1 MALEHVLEKL
11 EQAEI
16 TWREIVQTEF
26 PLFSDTHVIKAK
38 PDPKNQRHWQFYT
51 KCERDAEGRH
61 EVHMDVFKPDVVDKA
76 FNGRVK
82 DIFSKAYGLP
92 SFDAQEF
99 IRRLHH
105 DNFTYLYFHEL
116 LHHLYCPDSKDDEK
130 QVDKALHDGIKK
142 VTPNVPDADIL
153 NKVGNSRNSAW
164 DLLDDGSFFYLSH
177 YHNQLEQRLSRALKS
192 RNLELP
198 QAPELPDGVITVF
211 DVVEMELKKDEHDS
225 LYYPL
230 TRGIYALLFCKEK
243 ETRGVVFD
251 YFRSHLHP
259 KMRGKEQEVL
269 TSALKSLLK
278 ELTPDQLKFAGINKG
293 EFERNV
299 DEFYQKYATPEGD
312 KLHEKLIHQII
323 PLLLDKNT
331 RYAAIEGFIQ
341 PLAPYISLQKEEK
354 RHGTHIGEGEGGSG
368 QGTPTPGQGD
378 QASPTN
384 QSGGNTQQALQNLA
398 DVLGQNEGNQ
408 LLANVANNPGGSQGG
423 KSQKEQKLSNLARDE
438 YYKRN
443 VKEIPVRSPNQEAV
457 SVELGNIKLPV
468 LVASYHLKPEE
479 IISLDLEQIIRFQQE
494 TGITQ
499 LFQISD
505 YEWKYD
511 VYEWKETELKD
522 YRFDPT
528 GIDLPANIVFHVD
541 SSSSMGSPN
550 YVGTGSPYD
559 TLMHVCYGMLKALM
573 KPATEMSKE
582 INVIAANFSNG
593 TILSQPS
600 ELKHLYDT
608 PNNSTKQVL
617 TGFQNG
623 GTEYSSDTFKKIKP
637 MLKPGKTVHVWITD
651 GGLES
656 NSAPATYDEIE
667 QATRDSDVSFLYFEI
682 GSQSSFGG
690 RIKQL
695 ESQRSNV
702 KCHMGVTIQQ
712 IQSQALEVLIEYTDR
727 KKFSEVGV

>member
-1 MALEHVLEKL
+1 
-11 EQAEI
+11 
-16 TWREIVQTEF
+16 
-26 PLFSDTHVIKAK
+26 
-38 PDPKNQRHWQFYT
+38 
-51 KCERDAEGRH
+51 
-61 EVHMDVFKPDVVDKA
+61 MDVFKPDVIDKA
-76 FNGRVK
+76 FNGKVK
-82 DIFSKAYGLP
+82 AIFSQAYGLAN
-92 SFDAQEF
+92 FDAEEF
-99 IRRLHH
+99 VRRLHH
-105 DNFTYLYFHEL
+105 DNFTYLYFHEV
-116 LHHLYCPDSKDDEK
+116 LHHIYCPDSKDDEK
-130 QVDKALHDGIKK
+130 QVDKALHDGIRK
-142 VTPNVPDADIL
+142 VTPHAADADLL

-177 YHNQLEQRLSRALKS
+177 YHNRLEQRLKSALQAQ
-192 RNLELP
+192 NLELP
-198 QAPELPDGVITVF
+198 QVSELPDGVITVF
-211 DVVEMELKKDEHDS
+211 DVVEMELKKEEHDS

-230 TRGIYALLFCKEK
+230 TRGIYALLFCQKK

-251 YFRSHLHP
+251 YFRNQLHQ
-259 KMRGKEQEVL
+259 KMRGKEQEVI
-269 TSALKSLLK
+269 TSTLKSLLK
-278 ELTPDQLKFAGINKG
+278 ELTPDQLKFAGINRS
-293 EFERNV
+293 EFERDIDN
-299 DEFYQKYATPEGD
+299 FYLKYAAPEGD
-312 KLHEKLIHQII
+312 LLHEKLIHQII

-331 RYAAIEGFIQ
+331 RYGAIEGFIQ

-354 RHGTHIGEGEGGSG
+354 RHGTHIGEGGEGSGEGNGQGSSSG
-368 QGTPTPGQGD
+368 QGQPNSGQGQSGGSSGD
-378 QASPTN
+378 QPSPLN
-384 QSGGNTQQALQNLA
+384 QSGGNTEQALTNLA
-398 DVLGQNEGNQ
+398 DVLGQNAANQ
-408 LLANVANNPGGSQGG
+408 LLSNVANNPGGSTGGPGG
-423 KSQKEQKLSNLARDE
+423 KSQKEKKLSNLARDE

-457 SVELGNIKLPV
+457 SVELGNIRLPV

-479 IISLDLEQIIRFQQE
+479 MINLDLDQILRFQQE

-511 VYEWKETELKD
+511 IYEWKETELKD

-528 GIDLPANIVFHVD
+528 GIDLPANIIFHVD
-541 SSSSMGSPN
+541 SSGSMGNAN

-582 INVIAANFSNG
+582 INVLAANFSNG

-600 ELKHLYDT
+600 ELKHLYTT

-617 TGFQNG
+617 TGFQGG
-623 GTEYSSDTFKKIKP
+623 GTVYSSDTFKQIKP
-637 MLKPGKTVHVWITD
+637 LLKPGKTVHVWITD
-651 GGLES
+651 GGLEPG
-656 NSAPATYDEIE
+656 SAQGTYDEIE
-667 QATRDSDVSFLYFEI
+667 KATRDSDVSFLYFEV

-695 ESQRSNV
+695 EQQRPNV

-727 KKFSEVGV
+727 KKFSEMM